1 MRRAIIFLI
10 FSILA
15 LTLQATTMSN
25 DTIRMSEMSKRILL
39 VASSKEYPVEA
50 VDLLKEAN
58 AVKDDHFRA
67 IAYKAFAS
75 YYYILNPDSFYYF
88 YQKLEPLLL
97 KQKSYDDY
105 FLTRSWYIYQLI
117 QDQKLKEALSVI
129 NDEIKMAKSLKN
141 QDYLDSS
148 LQNLAHYYLSVKMEK
163 ESFTLLENVLASM
176 EKRKASPEK
185 QINLIREILNYSEND
200 KLLLYLNK
208 LKRFIDTMESNHIV
222 SYSPLLTYSYMRIF
236 YDRILVRK
244 YLFPQKKYKE
254 AELAL
259 QDIMK
264 TDYKRASNDMQ
275 IMNLWYDY
283 YILIDD
289 KKNALAMSDQM
300 ILNAKDVRKEASSL
314 AVILK
319 KRANLL
325 FDMDKTKEAFVT
337 YRQYVELHDSLNSE
351 SYNKD
356 LATLRSQL
364 ELNQLE
370 VENKQAELKA
380 TRSQAYVNYMLW
392 AGVTLILVIIILVNL
407 VHYSRKE
414 TKRVNEERKREE
426 EETQRKLAFYANMNH
441 EIRTPLNAI
450 DGFSQLIVEEEEK
463 EARHQYY
470 EIIHNS
476 NELLQ
481 RLVSEVLDVSKLEAH
496 SMTFF
501 NKSCDMPPLMKEL
514 ESFFKMRVPEGV
526 ELILCECAPL
536 TMVIDRNRLTQVI
549 TNLFNNAVKHT
560 KVGSITFGYEP
571 LGENVKF
578 YVQDTGEGI
587 PADKLDAV
595 FAQYVQ
601 LGSGTSGVGL
611 GLTICKGIIEQMGG
625 KIGVDSVLG
634 KGSTFWF
641 VVPII
646 QGNADVTS

>member
-1 MRRAIIFLI
+1 MKKAIIFLI
-10 FSILA
+10 VSILA
-15 LTLQATTMSN
+15 VTVQAATMSS
-25 DTIRMSEMSKRILL
+25 DTTRMSEMAKRILL

-50 VDLLKEAN
+50 AGLLKEAN
-58 AVKDDHFRA
+58 AVKNDHFRA

-97 KQKSYDDY
+97 KEKSYDDY
-105 FLTRSWYIYQLI
+105 FHTRSWYIYQLI

-129 NDEIKMAKSLKN
+129 NDEIRMAKSLKN

-163 ESFTLLENVLASM
+163 ESFTLLEKVLASM

-185 QINLIREILNYSEND
+185 QINLIREILNYSKND

-208 LKRFIDTMESNHIV
+208 LKGFIDTMESNHIE
-222 SYSPLLTYSYMRIF
+222 SYSSLLTYSYLRIF

-289 KKNALAMSDQM
+289 KKNALAMSDKM
-300 ILNAKDVRKEASSL
+300 ILNAKDVRKEANSL

-325 FDMDKTKEAFVT
+325 FDMDKTKEAFMT

-380 TRSQAYVNYMLW
+380 ARSQAYVNYMLW
-392 AGVTLILVIIILVNL
+392 AGVTLILVILILVNL

-426 EETQRKLAFYANMNH
+426 EETKRKLAFYANMNH

-450 DGFSQLIVEEEEK
+450 DGFSQLIVEEEET
-463 EARHQYY
+463 ETRQQYY

-496 SMTFF
+496 SMTLFY
-501 NKSCDMPPLMKEL
+501 KSFDVPPLMKEL
-514 ESFFKMRVPEGV
+514 ESFFKMRVPEDV
-526 ELILCECAPL
+526 ELILREGAPL
-536 TMVIDRNRLTQVI
+536 TMVTDRNRLTQVI

-560 KVGSITFGYEP
+560 KTGSITFGYDL
-571 LGENVKF
+571 LGEKVKF

-641 VVPII
+641 VVPMI

>member
-1 MRRAIIFLI
+1 
-10 FSILA
+10 
-15 LTLQATTMSN
+15 
-25 DTIRMSEMSKRILL
+25 
-39 VASSKEYPVEA
+39 
-50 VDLLKEAN
+50 
-58 AVKDDHFRA
+58 
-67 IAYKAFAS
+67 
-75 YYYILNPDSFYYF
+75 
-88 YQKLEPLLL
+88 
-97 KQKSYDDY
+97 
-105 FLTRSWYIYQLI
+105 
-117 QDQKLKEALSVI
+117 
-129 NDEIKMAKSLKN
+129 
-141 QDYLDSS
+141 
-148 LQNLAHYYLSVKMEK
+148 
-163 ESFTLLENVLASM
+163 
-176 EKRKASPEK
+176 
-185 QINLIREILNYSEND
+185 
-200 KLLLYLNK
+200 
-208 LKRFIDTMESNHIV
+208 
-222 SYSPLLTYSYMRIF
+222 
-236 YDRILVRK
+236 
-244 YLFPQKKYKE
+244 
-254 AELAL
+254 
-259 QDIMK
+259 
-264 TDYKRASNDMQ
+264 
-275 IMNLWYDY
+275 
-283 YILIDD
+283 
-289 KKNALAMSDQM
+289 M
-300 ILNAKDVRKEASSL
+300 ILNAKDVRKEANSL

-325 FDMDKTKEAFVT
+325 FDMDKTKEAFMT

-380 TRSQAYVNYMLW
+380 ARSQAYVNYMLW
-392 AGVTLILVIIILVNL
+392 AGVTLILVILILVNL

-426 EETQRKLAFYANMNH
+426 EETKRKLAFYANMNH

-450 DGFSQLIVEEEEK
+450 DGFSQLIVEEEET
-463 EARHQYY
+463 ETRQQYY

-496 SMTFF
+496 SMTLFY
-501 NKSCDMPPLMKEL
+501 KSFDVPPLMKEL
-514 ESFFKMRVPEGV
+514 ESFFKMRVPEDV
-526 ELILCECAPL
+526 ELILREGAPL
-536 TMVIDRNRLTQVI
+536 TMVTDRNRLTQVI

-560 KVGSITFGYEP
+560 KTGSITFGYDL
-571 LGENVKF
+571 LGEKVKF

-641 VVPII
+641 VVPMI